1 MEYDG
6 IRCKYSI
13 ADTGRKNNRKSGS
26 TSQLARAYAGR
37 EGMRMCVRRK
47 QLGLLLIGLGLG
59 LLLSFVLCGWFWRIL
74 AAIALFA
81 AGLALAL

>member
-1 MEYDG
+1 
-6 IRCKYSI
+6 
-13 ADTGRKNNRKSGS
+13 
-26 TSQLARAYAGR
+26 
-37 EGMRMCVRRK
+37 MCVRRK

-74 AAIALFA
+74 AAIALLA